1 MTSRASKST
10 PVSLK
15 LASGERER
23 LATLATARKRTPHYL
38 MREAVSEYLGRE
50 EMRQSFRDEAE
61 RAWRDYNE
69 IGLHVTQDDVDTWI
83 GSLGTSTLKRRP
95 KWRK

>member
-1 MTSRASKST
+1 M
-10 PVSLK
+10 SLK

-23 LATLATARKRTPHYL
+23 LATLAAARKRTPHYL

-61 RAWRDYNE
+61 RAWRDYKE
-69 IGLHVTQDDVDTWI
+69 TGLHVTQDDVDTWI
-83 GSLGTSTLKRRP
+83 GSLGTRTPKRRP

>member
-15 LASGERER
+15 LAPGERER
-23 LATLATARKRTPHYL
+23 LAALAGARKRTPHYL

-50 EMRQSFRDEAE
+50 EMRQSFRDEAA
-61 RAWRDYNE
+61 RAWQDYKE
-69 IGLHVTQDDVDTWI
+69 TGLHVTQDEVDAWI
-83 GSLGTSTLKRRP
+83 DSLGTRTPRRRP
-95 KWRK
+95 KWHK